1 MNPEGQTIRSLID
14 HYAEI
19 SPNRQFVAFPES
31 GNRYTWSEF
40 RERVRAV
47 ASRLVGL
54 GLPPGA
60 PVSGLHGNGQ
70 AALELFLGGMYGGF
84 QVLH

>member
-1 MNPEGQTIRSLID
+1 MNPEGQTIRSLSE

-54 GLPPGA
+54 G
-60 PVSGLHGNGQ
+60 
-70 AALELFLGGMYGGF
+70 
-84 QVLH
+84 